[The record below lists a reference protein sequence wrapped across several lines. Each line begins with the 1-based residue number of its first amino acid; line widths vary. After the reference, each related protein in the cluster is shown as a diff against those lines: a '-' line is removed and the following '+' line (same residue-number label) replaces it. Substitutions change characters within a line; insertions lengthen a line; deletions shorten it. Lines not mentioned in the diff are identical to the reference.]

1 MILCMPKSNSAPP
14 PTSSSRR
21 KRLWELTHKHH
32 CHIVGVCFE
41 VSELRR
47 LISRLVKVP
56 TLISDFELHRSTVQA
71 CASRC
76 RVSEF
81 LHKSLE
87 KRYALSIAQFRE
99 LRTQTELAIRWR
111 TAVCS
116 GDVAHVLWA
125 ILTHPQCDEG
135 LEEAIYGELH
145 MLQHQVGS
153 AQRHERL
160 ALHTLQRENS
170 TLLRELASAQQRTSA
185 ARDQR
190 VNEITQLRQALAA
203 LHSERS
209 GLQAR
214 LATLQEAVD
223 TAQGDFPD
231 IQDRERLAKR
241 AKTAEAQCVA
251 LRAQLRAQEA
261 QAEHWHRQY
270 LRVTTERVR
279 EATAITTAPAALA
292 EHTSRCDNKA
302 ACQLSGKQ
310 VLCIGGRPGVIGF
323 YRQLV
328 EDQGGQF
335 SHHDGG
341 IEENLAQLEPS
352 LAAADAVICQTGCI
366 NHNAYWRVKD
376 FCKRTGKPC
385 IFVKTPGISS
395 FQRGLA
401 QLTEPQSA

>member
-1 MILCMPKSNSAPP
+1 MSLLGSQSAAS
-14 PTSSSRR
+14 TKCSSRR
-21 KRLWELTHKHH
+21 KRLWEITHKHH
-32 CHIVGVCFE
+32 CHLVGVCFE
-41 VSELRR
+41 VNELRR

-56 TLISDFELHRSTVQA
+56 NLISDFELHRSTVQA

-76 RVSEF
+76 SVSEF
-81 LHKSLE
+81 LHKALE
-87 KRYALSIAQFRE
+87 KRYSLSIAQFRE

-116 GDVAHVLWA
+116 GDVANVLWA
-125 ILTHPQCDEG
+125 ILSHPQCDEG
-135 LEEAIYGELH
+135 LEDAIYGELH

-153 AQRHERL
+153 ARRHEHL

-190 VNEITQLRQALAA
+190 VNEISQLRHEVAA
-203 LHSERS
+203 LQSERS

-214 LATLQEAVD
+214 LAALQEAVNH
-223 TAQGDFPD
+223 AQQDFPD

-251 LRAQLRAQEA
+251 LRAQLRTHEA
-261 QAEHWHRQY
+261 QAEHWQRQY
-270 LRVTTERVR
+270 LRLNTERVR
-279 EATAITTAPAALA
+279 DAALPSPAPAALND
-292 EHTSRCDNKA
+292 HNTRCQNKT

-328 EDQGGQF
+328 EDQGGHF

-341 IEENLAQLEPS
+341 MEENLAQLEPS

-395 FQRGLA
+395 FQRGLE
-401 QLTEPQSA
+401 QLTEAEIV

>member
-1 MILCMPKSNSAPP
+1 MCQANNHTAAPT
-14 PTSSSRR
+14 TSPSRR

-41 VSELRR
+41 VNELRR

-71 CASRC
+71 CASRSK
-76 RVSEF
+76 VSEF
-81 LHKSLE
+81 LHKALE
-87 KRYALSIAQFRE
+87 KRYALNIAQFRE

-116 GDVAHVLWA
+116 GDVANTLWA
-125 ILTHPQCDEG
+125 ILSHPQCDES
-135 LEEAIYGELH
+135 LEDAIYGELH
-145 MLQHQVGS
+145 MLQHQVGNT
-153 AQRHERL
+153 QRHERL
-160 ALHTLQRENS
+160 ALDTLQRENS
-170 TLLRELASAQQRTSA
+170 MLLRELASAQQRAST

-190 VNEITQLRQALAA
+190 VNEIARLRQEVSS
-203 LHSERS
+203 LHSERN

-214 LATLQEAVD
+214 LAALQDAVD
-223 TAQGDFPD
+223 SAQLKFPD
-231 IQDRERLAKR
+231 IQDKERLIKR

-251 LRAQLRAQEA
+251 LRAQLRTHEA
-261 QAEHWHRQY
+261 QAEHWQRQY
-270 LRVTTERVR
+270 LRLNTERLR
-279 EATAITTAPAALA
+279 DSTALTTTQLTATRDNNGC
-292 EHTSRCDNKA
+292 EHKA
-302 ACQLSGKQ
+302 SCQLSGKQ

-328 EDQGGQF
+328 EAQGGYF

-341 IEENLAQLEPS
+341 MEESLAQLEPS

-385 IFVKTPGISS
+385 IFLKTPGISS
-395 FQRGLA
+395 FQRGLT
-401 QLTEPQSA
+401 QLTDTESA